1 MNNYLIF
8 SIIYGIIIMEADIKM
23 QRTQLSFPEQML
35 EQLDEEADKQGLPRA
50 EVIRRIIYLHFQQQ
64 NIDRE

>member
-1 MNNYLIF
+1 
-8 SIIYGIIIMEADIKM
+8 MEADIKM

>member
-1 MNNYLIF
+1 MIF